1 MVSQPVQIVEKIF
14 QKSSESSLQSQE
26 SNKTNGFQFR
36 LRITKN
42 QHKQIKPP
50 KLPFQQTEP
59 NEPAG
64 LVSQPVQIVEKIFK
78 KSSESSLQSQE
89 SNKTNGVQFRLRITK
104 NQHKQFKPPKLPFQ
118 QTEPNEPAGFVS
130 QPVQMVEKIFQKSSE
145 PSLHSQ
151 ESNKTNGVQ
160 FQLRITKNQHKQ
172 IKPPKL
178 PFQQTEP
185 NEPASSISQP
195 VQMVEKI
202 FQKSSKP
209 SLQSQ
214 ESNKTNGVQFRLRIT
229 KNQHKQ
235 IKPPKLP
242 FQQTEPNEPVGSVS
256 QPVRTVEKI
265 FEKFSESYLRS
276 QESKKKT
283 VIDSRLG

>member
-1 MVSQPVQIVEKIF
+1 MVEKIF
-14 QKSSESSLQSQE
+14 QKSSESSIQIQE
-26 SNKTNGFQFR
+26 SNKINGVQFR

-64 LVSQPVQIVEKIFK
+64 LVSQPVQMVEKIFQ

-89 SNKTNGVQFRLRITK
+89 
-104 NQHKQFKPPKLPFQ
+104 P
-118 QTEPNEPAGFVS
+118 
-130 QPVQMVEKIFQKSSE
+130 
-145 PSLHSQ
+145 
-151 ESNKTNGVQ
+151 NKTNGVQ

-185 NEPASSISQP
+185 NEPAGLVSQP
-195 VQMVEKI
+195 VQMVDKI
-202 FQKSSKP
+202 FQKSSES

-214 ESNKTNGVQFRLRIT
+214 EPNKRNGFQFQLRIT

-242 FQQTEPNEPVGSVS
+242 FQQTEPNEPVGLVS
-256 QPVRTVEKI
+256 QTV
-265 FEKFSESYLRS
+265 
-276 QESKKKT
+276 
-283 VIDSRLG
+283 